1 MTHSPDIGSSSPCWP
16 SYAGPV
22 TISLR
27 LLDEVSYDGSP
38 VPGARPADLL
48 AALALHPTGL
58 ADQRLVDEVWGDDL
72 PAVPGKALQVLVS
85 RLRTQLGPETLARA
99 DGGYRLA
106 LAPEAVDAWVLEQLV
121 SDAGRA
127 LADGRA
133 PQAVVLTEAAE
144 GLLASAGDAV
154 GEGAL
159 ARLRRGAEGRS
170 RAVRRLRGL
179 ALSRSGRDAAAVEVL
194 ADVHETDHDDTE
206 VLEALLRSE
215 AAAHGA
221 APALSRYDDYRRD
234 LADRLGV
241 DPDPAL
247 QRVHRELLAA
257 DEPVRSGVRYDADE
271 LLGRDADLADLRAL
285 VRTGRLTTILGPG
298 GLGKTRTAHVLAREA
313 SQPRVH
319 FVELVGIASGEDVV
333 SEVGA
338 ALGVRNSVTGRRSL
352 TPAQLADV
360 RGRIAQE
367 LDIVPTLLVLDNCE
381 HVLDAAASLVAF
393 LLATT
398 RDLRVVTTSRAP
410 LGIAAERVFLLSQLA
425 AADGAELFRRRARAV
440 RPDADLPDD
449 VVGDIVA
456 RLDGLPLAVELAA
469 ARVRSMSAEE
479 VRRALAD
486 RFSLLRGRD
495 RSAPARHQTLTAV
508 IGWSWDLLAPEEQR
522 ALAWLSVFHDGLS
535 ADVASAQ
542 LGPAGPDLV
551 DALVD
556 QSLLS
561 VTEHEGAAR
570 YRMLETVR
578 EFGLLRLTEA
588 GEMDEARAAQVCW
601 AVGLC
606 ERWSDEVFG
615 PRQFEA
621 IDHLWPEEGNLA
633 DALRRA
639 LADGDVVP
647 ATHLLATLGAMWAV
661 TGNHPRIFSVAELGR
676 RLFLD
681 REVPPELGTVA
692 AEALSMLLVYADFLG
707 AGTDRSLV
715 DSLERLGPPTS
726 PWSRAVYSMFV
737 EAESV
742 DDRIPVLLRLA
753 DSADAETALTA
764 LQWASILAENDGEET
779 DAVSYVDRALEQ
791 VSEATTP
798 WQVATLHIQKAY
810 MALQRGD
817 HTVAAE
823 HAALAVPVL
832 TRLRAIDD
840 ALQAL
845 VGMALAAI
853 LDKDLSRAAEI
864 LREVDAAPRSAVF
877 GSVAMALGAQAE
889 LALALGE
896 RDDALTRFD
905 AAVDEMLALR
915 FPGAELTGI
924 EPWVVVSQSTALTA
938 YVRFAETPAQ
948 HRRRDQ
954 LGGDVLRS
962 VRLQLSSEGAIDYP
976 VAGMALA
983 ATGLQLLTSGADLDV
998 GVRLLALAKGF
1009 GFSQTYPVMGW
1020 DALRARG
1027 RRRRS
1032 RPARRR
1038 PRRVRRPPGPAAARG
1053 GPAGAGPHIFRVK
1066 LFTDSGANTA
1076 TTTAHP
1082 SSAQPTCEVT

>member
-1 MTHSPDIGSSSPCWP
+1 
-16 SYAGPV
+16 V
-22 TISLR
+22 TIVLR

-38 VPGARPADLL
+38 VAGSRPADLL
-48 AALALHPTGL
+48 AALALHPSGI

-85 RLRTQLGPETLARA
+85 RLRTQLGAEALARA

-106 LAPEAVDAWVLEQLV
+106 LASEAVDAWVLERLV
-121 SDAGRA
+121 SDAAQA
-127 LADGRA
+127 LRDGRA
-133 PQAVVLTEAAE
+133 PQAVVFTEAAS

-159 ARLRRGAEGRS
+159 ARLRRSAEAQAS
-170 RAVRRLRGL
+170 LVRRLRGL
-179 ALSRSGRDAAAVEVL
+179 ALSRSGRDAAAVEALGAVHA
-194 ADVHETDHDDTE
+194 ADPDDAE
-206 VLEALLRSE
+206 VMEALLRSE
-215 AAAHGA
+215 AASSGA
-221 APALSRYDDYRRD
+221 APALARYADYRHG

-241 DPDPAL
+241 DPDPSL

-271 LLGRDADLADLRAL
+271 LLGREADLAELRAL

-313 SQPRVH
+313 TQPRVH
-319 FVELVGIASGEDVV
+319 FVELVGISAGEDVV

-338 ALGVRNSVTGRRSL
+338 ALGVRNSVTGRRTL
-352 TPAQLADV
+352 TPAQLSDV

-367 LDIVPTLLVLDNCE
+367 LDTVPTLLVLDNCE

-425 AADGAELFRRRARAV
+425 AADGAELFRRRAHAV
-440 RPDADLPDD
+440 RPGADLPDD
-449 VVGDIVA
+449 VVADIVA

-469 ARVRSMSAEE
+469 ARIRTMSAEE

-508 IGWSWDLLAPEEQR
+508 IGWSWDLLSPDEQR
-522 ALAWLSVFHDGLS
+522 ALAWLSVFHDGFS

-542 LGPAGPDLV
+542 LGPDGADLV

-561 VTEHEGAAR
+561 VSEAEGAVR

-578 EFGLLRLTEA
+578 EFGLLRLAEA
-588 GEMDEARAAQVCW
+588 DELGRARAAQVCW
-601 AVGLC
+601 AVELC
-606 ERWSDEVFG
+606 ERWGDDVFG
-615 PRQFEA
+615 PGQFDA
-621 IDHLWPEEGNLA
+621 MDHLWPEEGNLA
-633 DALRRA
+633 DVLRRA
-639 LADGDVVP
+639 LTDADVV
-647 ATHLLATLGAMWAV
+647 AAIRLLGALGSMWAV
-661 TGNHPRIFSVAELGR
+661 TGNHPRIFSVSELAR

-681 REVPPELGTVA
+681 HDVPAGLGPVA

-707 AGTDRSLV
+707 AGTDRAMV
-715 DSLERLGPPTS
+715 DALERLGPPIS
-726 PWSRAVYSMFV
+726 PWSRAVYTMFIDAERV
-737 EAESV
+737 EERV
-742 DDRIPVLLRLA
+742 PVLLRLA
-753 DSADAETALTA
+753 DDSDAETAVTA
-764 LQWASILAENDGEET
+764 LQWASVLAENDGDLAEA
-779 DAVSYVDRALEQ
+779 DSYVDLALDQ
-791 VSEATTP
+791 VSATTTP
-798 WQVATLHIQKAY
+798 WQVATLHTQKAY

-840 ALQAL
+840 AMQAQ
-845 VGMALAAI
+845 VGVALAAI
-853 LDKDLSRAAEI
+853 LDKDLTRAADILQEI
-864 LREVDAAPRSAVF
+864 EAMPRSAVF
-877 GSVAMALGAQAE
+877 GSGAMALGARAE
-889 LALALGE
+889 LALALGD
-896 RDDALTRFD
+896 RDAALAAFD
-905 AAVDEMLALR
+905 AAVAEMRSIR

-924 EPWVVVSQSTALTA
+924 EPWVVVAQSAALVA
-938 YVRFAETPAQ
+938 YVRFAQSPAKQ
-948 HRRRDQ
+948 ARRDA
-954 LGGDVLRS
+954 LARDVVES
-962 VRLQLSSEGAIDYP
+962 VRLQLAYEGAIDYP

-983 ATGLQLLTSGADLDV
+983 ATGVGLLTAGAEPEV
-998 GVRLLALAKGF
+998 GVRLLALARAF
-1009 GFSQTYPVMGW
+1009 GYSQTYPVMAW
-1020 DALRARG
+1020 DELRAVADTAAPVRLDAVLEEYGDRRG
-1027 RRRRS
+1027 RELREEG
-1032 RPARRR
+1032 
-1038 PRRVRRPPGPAAARG
+1038 RRVLA
-1053 GPAGAGPHIFRVK
+1053 
-1066 LFTDSGANTA
+1066 LTSSG
-1076 TTTAHP
+1076 
-1082 SSAQPTCEVT
+1082 